1 MFLQKVKGAVRETRK
16 VVRPNRYLGQK
27 GRKNSTAKVG
37 DFIMVSVEHLLST
50 GTAVDFK
57 HFAKTLFRSSKS
69 TNFIHQLFKK

>member
-37 DFIMVSVEHLLST
+37 DFIMGSVGHLLST